1 MEIKMITDKMKRVFM
16 FNVYVLQLLCMDGN
30 IPDSSWCMDG
40 RAYCWIAHIRLHR
53 TYSTTSTLPAE
64 VGQIFPNICVRLNLK
79 LKIINNPHLTPQN
92 VLYNILFAFISAE
105 IFPNIC
111 VPISFKY

>member
-16 FNVYVLQLLCMDGN
+16 FNVYVLQFVYMDGN

-53 TYSTTSTLPAE
+53 TYSTTSTLPAG
-64 VGQIFPNICVRLNLK
+64 VGQIFPNICVRLNFK
-79 LKIINNPHLTPQN
+79 NQN
-92 VLYNILFAFISAE
+92 Y
-105 IFPNIC
+105 
-111 VPISFKY
+111 PITHI